1 MANVKEENKWEEGVY
16 QIEVTDP
23 VVGGVDGISN
33 KQAKQLANRTKYL
46 KTQVESLLSK
56 LNAAQ
61 SALDTKISVSDMQ
74 NALDGKLGKTAK
86 AADSDKLD
94 GLDSSAFAKVEHALV
109 KRSLPKGN
117 YTSVGFWRTVEAGW
131 YSYNHDSIQGSN
143 NPSAYG
149 IVHVIKDGDD
159 YNILWYKKG
168 AAEVYRAGFGGSQAE
183 NSTIG
188 WNFIATSLTTG
199 NYPDTAVLRDANGD
213 FEARYISAASFKSTT
228 NNDDDRMNFQSCIM
242 YWSPDDRFMRP
253 ASLAKSREIIYG
265 TDFVSVKNLNGYTN
279 LPNKLIIQW
288 GTALVA
294 SGENQVPTLFPIAFP
309 NKCLSVMATHIGG
322 AKSVNVIVSEGSVT
336 TTGATF
342 KHTWGNSS
350 STTVSYLAIGY

>member
-1 MANVKEENKWEEGVY
+1 MANLKEENKWEEGIY
-16 QIEVTDP
+16 QLEVTDP
-23 VVGGVDGISN
+23 VVGGIDGISN
-33 KQAKQLANRTKYL
+33 KQAKQLANRTKFL
-46 KTQVESLLSK
+46 KENITT
-56 LNAAQ
+56 LN
-61 SALDTKISVSDMQ
+61 
-74 NALDGKLGKTAK
+74 DGKLDKSAK

-94 GLDSSAFAKVEHALV
+94 GLDSSAFAKAEHVLI
-109 KRSLPKGN
+109 KRGLPKGD

-294 SGENQVPTLFPIAFP
+294 SGDNTVPTLFPIAFP
-309 NKCLSVMATHIGG
+309 NRCLNITATHIGG
-322 AKSVNVIVSEGSVT
+322 AKSVNVIVFDGSVT
-336 TTGATF
+336 QTGAVF
-342 KHTWGNSS
+342 KHSWTGGV
-350 STTVSYLAIGY
+350 STNVSYLAIGY

>member
-1 MANVKEENKWEEGVY
+1 MANLKEENKWEEGIY
-16 QIEVTDP
+16 QLEVTDP
-23 VVGGVDGISN
+23 VVGGIDGISN
-33 KQAKQLANRTKYL
+33 KQAKQLANRTKFL
-46 KTQVESLLSK
+46 KENITT
-56 LNAAQ
+56 LN
-61 SALDTKISVSDMQ
+61 
-74 NALDGKLGKTAK
+74 DGKLDKSAK

-94 GLDSSAFAKVEHALV
+94 GLDSSAFAKAEHVLI
-109 KRSLPKGN
+109 KRGLPKGD

-213 FEARYISAASFKSTT
+213 FEARCISAASFKSTA

-242 YWSPDDRFMRP
+242 YWSPDDKFMRP

-288 GTALVA
+288 GIALVA
-294 SGENQVPTLFPIAFP
+294 SGDNTVPTLFPIAFP
-309 NKCLSVMATHIGG
+309 NRCLNITATHIGG
-322 AKSVNVIVSEGSVT
+322 AKSVNVIVFDGSVT
-336 TTGATF
+336 QTGAVF
-342 KHTWGNSS
+342 KHSWTGGV
-350 STTVSYLAIGY
+350 STNVSYLAIGY

>member
-1 MANVKEENKWEEGVY
+1 MANLKEENKWEEGIY
-16 QIEVTDP
+16 QLEVTDP
-23 VVGGVDGISN
+23 VVGGIDGISN
-33 KQAKQLANRTKYL
+33 KQAKQLANRTKFL
-46 KTQVESLLSK
+46 KENITT
-56 LNAAQ
+56 LN
-61 SALDTKISVSDMQ
+61 
-74 NALDGKLGKTAK
+74 DGKLDKSAK

-94 GLDSSAFAKVEHALV
+94 GLDSSAFAKAEHVLI
-109 KRSLPKGN
+109 KRGLPKGD

-288 GTALVA
+288 GIALVA
-294 SGENQVPTLFPIAFP
+294 SGDNTVPTLFPIAFP
-309 NKCLSVMATHIGG
+309 NRCLNITATHIGG
-322 AKSVNVIVSEGSVT
+322 AKSVNVIVFDGSVT
-336 TTGATF
+336 QTGAVF
-342 KHTWGNSS
+342 KHSWTGGV
-350 STTVSYLAIGY
+350 STNVSYLAIGY